1 MMPASKTKNNSFIA
15 FLILL
20 ILVIG
25 FLSYENA
32 KDYSELKAVFELEK
46 KELESELTNII
57 EDYEE
62 ASYKKSKY
70 SLRLKDELHKVIQ
83 LRDSVKNLKEV
94 DYKFIRYYR
103 KRTGILIEENEKL
116 FTQINRLNTINNE
129 LISKNDSVKEAL
141 LVKEKQNAKLANLNR
156 FLSKEKHDL
165 KKKIATAEIIEI
177 STIKAEAMKKKR
189 NGKFTS
195 TTRSNRVSAFKIEFD
210 LLENKVVS
218 SGSKE
223 VYIQVMDTNKKVIAP
238 YKKVSLQNNKKI
250 WCSDVLIAEYN
261 NEQLS
266 MISFVNINSKINAG
280 IYHINTF
287 VNGIQA
293 GNKSLALK

>member
-1 MMPASKTKNNSFIA
+1 MMPASKIKNNGFVA

-32 KDYSELKAVFELEK
+32 RDYSELKAVFELEK
-46 KELESELTNII
+46 KELENELTNII

-62 ASYKKSKY
+62 VNYKKSEY
-70 SLRLKDELHKVIQ
+70 SLKLRDELHKVIQ

-116 FTQINRLNTINNE
+116 FTQINHLNTINNE
-129 LISKNDSVKEAL
+129 LITKNDSVQEAL
-141 LVKEKQNAKLANLNR
+141 LVKEKQNVKLTNINR
-156 FLSKEKHDL
+156 FLSKEKQAL
-165 KKKIATAEIIEI
+165 KKKIATAEVIEI
-177 STIKAEAMKKKR
+177 STIKAEAMKKKK

-195 TTRSNRVSAFKIEFD
+195 TTRSNKVNAFKIEFD
-210 LLENKVVS
+210 LLENKVAS
-218 SGSKE
+218 PGPKE
-223 VYIQVMDTNKKVIAP
+223 VYIQVMDTNKKVITP
-238 YKKVSLQNNKKI
+238 FKEVSLQNKKKI
-250 WCSDVLIAEYN
+250 WCSDILIAEYN
-261 NEQLS
+261 NKQLS
-266 MISFVNINSKINAG
+266 MISFVSVDSKISSG
-280 IYHINTF
+280 TYQINTF

-293 GNKSLALK
+293 GKKYLALK

>member
-1 MMPASKTKNNSFIA
+1 MPASKTKNNSFIA

>member
-1 MMPASKTKNNSFIA
+1 MPASKTKNNSFIA

-195 TTRSNRVSAFKIEFD
+195 TTRSNRVNAFKIEFD
-210 LLENKVVS
+210 LLENKVAS

-223 VYIQVMDTNKKVIAP
+223 IYIQIMDTNKKVIAP

-287 VNGIQA
+287 VYGIQA

>member
-1 MMPASKTKNNSFIA
+1 MPASKIKNNGFIA

-62 ASYKKSKY
+62 VNYTKSKY
-70 SLRLKDELHKVIQ
+70 SLKLKDEIHKVIQ

-141 LVKEKQNAKLANLNR
+141 LVKEKQNTKLANINR

-165 KKKIATAEIIEI
+165 RKKIATAEVIEI

-195 TTRSNRVSAFKIEFD
+195 TTRSNKVNAFKIEFD
-210 LLENKVVS
+210 LLENKVTS
-218 SGSKE
+218 SGPKE
-223 VYIQVMDTNKKVIAP
+223 VYIQVIDTNKNVITP
-238 YKKVSLQNNKKI
+238 VKEVSLQNNKKI

-261 NEQLS
+261 NKQLS
-266 MISFVNINSKINAG
+266 MISFVNVNSKIRAG
-280 IYHINTF
+280 TYHINTF
-287 VNGIQA
+287 INGIYA

>member
-1 MMPASKTKNNSFIA
+1 MPASKIKNNGFVA

-32 KDYSELKAVFELEK
+32 RDYSELKAVFELEK
-46 KELESELTNII
+46 KELENELTNII

-62 ASYKKSKY
+62 VNYKKSEY
-70 SLRLKDELHKVIQ
+70 SLKLRDELHKVIQ

-116 FTQINRLNTINNE
+116 FTQINHLNTINNE
-129 LISKNDSVKEAL
+129 LITKNDSVQEAL
-141 LVKEKQNAKLANLNR
+141 LVKEKQNVKLTNINR
-156 FLSKEKHDL
+156 FLSKEKQAL
-165 KKKIATAEIIEI
+165 KKKIATAEVIEI
-177 STIKAEAMKKKR
+177 STIKAEAMKKKK

-195 TTRSNRVSAFKIEFD
+195 TTRSNKVNAFKIEFD
-210 LLENKVVS
+210 LLENKVAS
-218 SGSKE
+218 PGPKE
-223 VYIQVMDTNKKVIAP
+223 VYIQVMDTNKKVITP
-238 YKKVSLQNNKKI
+238 FKEVSLQNKKKI
-250 WCSDVLIAEYN
+250 WCSDILIAEYN
-261 NEQLS
+261 NKQLS
-266 MISFVNINSKINAG
+266 MISFVSVDSKISSG
-280 IYHINTF
+280 TYQINTF

-293 GNKSLALK
+293 GKKYLALK

>member
-1 MMPASKTKNNSFIA
+1 MPASKTKNNGFIA

-195 TTRSNRVSAFKIEFD
+195 TTRSNKVNAFKIEFD
-210 LLENKVVS
+210 LLENKVAS
-218 SGSKE
+218 SGPKE
-223 VYIQVMDTNKKVIAP
+223 VYIQVMDTNENVIAP
-238 YKKVSLQNNKKI
+238 YKEVSLQNNKKI

-266 MISFVNINSKINAG
+266 MISFVNINSKISAG

>member
-1 MMPASKTKNNSFIA
+1 MMLVSKIKNNSFIA

-70 SLRLKDELHKVIQ
+70 SLRLKDELHKVIK
-83 LRDSVKNLKEV
+83 LRESVKNLKKI

-195 TTRSNRVSAFKIEFD
+195 TNRSNKVNAFKIEFD

-218 SGSKE
+218 SGPKE
-223 VYIQVMDTNKKVIAP
+223 VYIQVIDTNKKVIAP

>member
-1 MMPASKTKNNSFIA
+1 MPASKIKNNGFIA

-32 KDYSELKAVFELEK
+32 RDYSELKAVFELEK
-46 KELESELTNII
+46 KELENELTNII

-62 ASYKKSKY
+62 TNYKKSEY
-70 SLRLKDELHKVIQ
+70 SLKLKDEIHKVIQ

-116 FTQINRLNTINNE
+116 FTQLNHLNTINNE
-129 LISKNDSVKEAL
+129 LITKNDSVQEAL
-141 LVKEKQNAKLANLNR
+141 LVKEKQNAKLTSINR
-156 FLSKEKHDL
+156 FLSKEKQDL
-165 KKKIATAEIIEI
+165 KKKIATAEVIEI

-195 TTRSNRVSAFKIEFD
+195 TTRSNKVNAFKIEFD
-210 LLENKVVS
+210 LLENKVAS
-218 SGSKE
+218 PGPKK
-223 VYIQVMDTNKKVIAP
+223 VYIQVMDTNKKVITP
-238 YKKVSLQNNKKI
+238 FKEVSLQNNKKI
-250 WCSDVLIAEYN
+250 WCSDILTAEYN
-261 NEQLS
+261 NKQLS
-266 MISFVNINSKINAG
+266 MISFVNVDGEIGAG

>member
-1 MMPASKTKNNSFIA
+1 MMPASKIKNNGFVA

-32 KDYSELKAVFELEK
+32 RDYSELKAVFELEK

-62 ASYKKSKY
+62 VSYKKSEY
-70 SLRLKDELHKVIQ
+70 SLKLKDDLHKVIQ
-83 LRDSVKNLKEV
+83 LRDSVKNLKEI

-103 KRTGILIEENEKL
+103 KRTGTLIEENKKL
-116 FTQINRLNTINNE
+116 FSQINHLNTINNE
-129 LISKNDSVKEAL
+129 LITKNDSVQEAL
-141 LVKEKQNAKLANLNR
+141 LVKEKQNAKLTDINR
-156 FLSKEKHDL
+156 FLSKEKQAL
-165 KKKIATAEIIEI
+165 KKKIATAEVIEV

-195 TTRSNRVSAFKIEFD
+195 TTRSNKVNAFKIEFD
-210 LLENKVVS
+210 LLENKVAS
-218 SGSKE
+218 PGPKK
-223 VYIQVMDTNKKVIAP
+223 VYIQVMDTNKKVVTP
-238 YKKVSLQNNKKI
+238 FKEVSLQNNKKI
-250 WCSDVLIAEYN
+250 WCSDILIAEYN
-261 NEQLS
+261 NKQLS
-266 MISFVNINSKINAG
+266 MISFVSVDSKISAG
-280 IYHINTF
+280 TYQINTF